1 LAFGETIRGEN
12 VLSHRPVIVLQL
24 PEQLDSVG
32 ARAFI
37 EELNPL
43 LDFPGP
49 RLVFECSQIRYLD
62 GAGIEMMLHCLEA
75 AIGCDGHLKLAGVSP
90 EAEIVLQLLQKAGVF
105 QEFASCD
112 EAVRSFAAV
121 SSKGIS
127 KSAPASVNI
136 FGDPGSLKKAS

>member
-1 LAFGETIRGEN
+1 LRETIGGEN
-12 VLSHRPVIVLQL
+12 VLSQRPVIVMQM
-24 PEQLDSVG
+24 PEQLDSLG

-43 LDFPGP
+43 LDFPRP

-62 GAGIEMMLHCLEA
+62 SAGIAMMLHCLEA
-75 AIGCDGHLKLAGVSP
+75 AIGRDGDLKLAAVSP

-105 QEFASCD
+105 QEFASSD

-121 SSKGIS
+121 SSAGIS
-127 KSAPASVNI
+127 KSAPASVSI
-136 FGDPGSLKKAS
+136 FADPGHLKKAS

>member
-1 LAFGETIRGEN
+1 
-12 VLSHRPVIVLQL
+12 VLSHRPVIVMQM

-32 ARAFI
+32 ARAFF

-43 LDFPGP
+43 LDFPRP

-62 GAGIEMMLHCLEA
+62 NAGIEMMLHCLEA
-75 AIGCDGHLKLAGVSP
+75 AIGRDGDLKLAAVSP
-90 EAEIVLQLLQKAGVF
+90 KAEIVLQVLQRAGVF
-105 QEFASCD
+105 EEFASSD

-121 SSKGIS
+121 SSEGIS

-136 FGDPGSLKKAS
+136 VDDRSPLKKAS

>member
-1 LAFGETIRGEN
+1 M
-12 VLSHRPVIVLQL
+12 LSQRPVIVMQM
-24 PEQLDSVG
+24 PEQLDSLG

-43 LDFPGP
+43 LDFPRP

-62 GAGIEMMLHCLEA
+62 SAGIAMMLHCLEA
-75 AIGCDGHLKLAGVSP
+75 AIGRDGDLKLAAVSP

-105 QEFASCD
+105 QEFASSD
-112 EAVRSFAAV
+112 EAVRSFGAV
-121 SSKGIS
+121 SAEGIP

-136 FGDPGSLKKAS
+136 AEARSPLKKAS

>member
-1 LAFGETIRGEN
+1 M
-12 VLSHRPVIVLQL
+12 LSHRPVIVIEM

-43 LDFPGP
+43 LDFPCP

-62 GAGIEMMLHCLEA
+62 SAGIEMMQHCLEE
-75 AIGCDGHLKLAGVSP
+75 AIGRQGDLKLAAVSP
-90 EAEIVLQLLQKAGVF
+90 EAETVLELLEKAGVF
-105 QEFASCD
+105 QEFASSE
-112 EAVRSFAAV
+112 EAVRSFGAV
-121 SSKGIS
+121 SAEAIP

-136 FGDPGSLKKAS
+136 FDDRSPLKKAS